1 MLAVGVCSGERY
13 RRSRQRQAQLIQ
25 VLHDLVMIV
34 TRVGWIV
41 LTVVAVFLG
50 IGAATSPMLQI
61 TNCEIGLYSREVP
74 NLEACHASIRSY
86 FGTAV
91 WPVLAV
97 PVIVCL
103 APVFLPR
110 QRVAWL
116 TTAALFVLSAG
127 GFFALVSS
135 SKPTLPDLLGF
146 FWPAVFLAALVTGL
160 AQVVN
165 LRRNGPSHLQPA
177 P

>member
-1 MLAVGVCSGERY
+1 
-13 RRSRQRQAQLIQ
+13 
-25 VLHDLVMIV
+25 
-34 TRVGWIV
+34 
-41 LTVVAVFLG
+41 
-50 IGAATSPMLQI
+50 MLQI

-110 QRVAWL
+110 PRVAWL

-146 FWPAVFLAALVTGL
+146 FWPAVFLAAL
-160 AQVVN
+160 
-165 LRRNGPSHLQPA
+165 GPSSTSAGNFWGGVRGVRRPQARSRP
-177 P
+177 